1 MSNFKTRCVL
11 IALMLSASALTGC
24 AGFAQGFIEFA
35 QAAGEAQRNVDA
47 MNQGPGYINNPTRIC
62 SPAMGAP
69 PGTLVCR

>member
-1 MSNFKTRCVL
+1 MRYFKTSCLL
-11 IALMLSASALTGC
+11 IALILSAVALTGC

-35 QAAGEAQRNVDA
+35 QAAGEAQRTVDA

-62 SPAMGAP
+62 SPATGAP

>member
-1 MSNFKTRCVL
+1 MRNFKTSFVL
-11 IALMLSASALTGC
+11 VALLVSTGALTGC

-62 SPAMGAP
+62 SPAMGAT

>member
-1 MSNFKTRCVL
+1 MRNFKTSCVL
-11 IALMLSASALTGC
+11 IALMVSTGALTGC

-69 PGTLVCR
+69 PSTLVCR

>member
-1 MSNFKTRCVL
+1 MRNFKTSFVL
-11 IALMLSASALTGC
+11 VALLVSTGALTGC

-35 QAAGEAQRNVDA
+35 QAAGEAQRTVDA

>member
-1 MSNFKTRCVL
+1 MRNFKTSFVL
-11 IALMLSASALTGC
+11 VALILSTGSLTGC

-47 MNQGPGYINNPTRIC
+47 MNQGPGYINNPKRMC

-69 PGTLVCR
+69 PGTLICR